1 MLRALFVGVLLFVGP
16 FLSTSWAQNKT
27 EPTDGGPLFPGTS
40 QITFQWDYSCPGGKA
55 CSFICPGGGASHVI
69 KWRMY
74 LGTIPVGSTQ
84 NAPAVICDFSTIEI
98 PHARGFNVSVG
109 LGTLSC
115 QVNGMMSDY
124 SGPPTDEVARAQED
138 ALKKQSSTH

>member
-1 MLRALFVGVLLFVGP
+1 MSRALFLGILLFVGP

-27 EPTDGGPLFPGTS
+27 EPRDAVPLFPRTS
-40 QITFQWDYSCPGGKA
+40 QITFEWDYSCPGGKG

-74 LGTIPVGSTQ
+74 LGTIPVGSAQ
-84 NAPAVICDFSTIEI
+84 NAPAVIYDFSTTEI
-98 PHARGFNVSVG
+98 PHARGFSVSVG

-115 QVNGMMSDY
+115 QVNGMTSEY
-124 SGPPTDEVARAQED
+124 SGPPADEMAHAQED
-138 ALKKQSSTH
+138 ALKKQ

>member
-1 MLRALFVGVLLFVGP
+1 MLLFVGP
-16 FLSTSWAQNKT
+16 FLSTSWAQT

-40 QITFQWDYSCPGGKA
+40 QITFQWDYSCPGGKV

-69 KWRMY
+69 KLRMY
-74 LGTIPVGSTQ
+74 LGTIPVGSQ
-84 NAPAVICDFSTIEI
+84 EAPAVIYDFSTIEI
-98 PHARGFNVSVG
+98 PRARGFSVSVG